1 MLPSRANH
9 WPRSHPGRD
18 FEIAP
23 LAEMKIPENPTVKL
37 EIASRIEMVEVV
49 QAVVSHL
56 CTSLGVEGDRAHYVN
71 VAVRESVVNAVKH
84 GNKLDENKRVT
95 VWFCC
100 EPDRIEV
107 SVLDQGQGFD
117 PDSVPNPVAEENLL
131 KAYGRGIF
139 FMRSFMDEIE
149 YEFPSGG
156 GTMVRM
162 VKHLPKESEARQS
175 SAGR

>member
-1 MLPSRANH
+1 
-9 WPRSHPGRD
+9 
-18 FEIAP
+18 
-23 LAEMKIPENPTVKL
+23 MKIPENPTVKL
-37 EIASRIEMVEVV
+37 DIASRIEMVEVV

-56 CTSLGVEGDRAHYVN
+56 CSTLGVDEDGSHYVN

-84 GNKLDENKRVT
+84 GNKLDENKRIT
-95 VWFCC
+95 VWFSC

-107 SVLDQGQGFD
+107 SVLDEGLGFD

-149 YEFPSGG
+149 YGFPSGG
-156 GTMVRM
+156 GTLVRM
-162 VKHLPKESEARQS
+162 VKHLPLEAKARQG
-175 SAGR
+175 SA

>member
-1 MLPSRANH
+1 MLPSPARN
-9 WPRSHPGRD
+9 WPRPQPGRD
-18 FEIAP
+18 FEFAS

-56 CTSLGVEGDRAHYVN
+56 CTTMGVEDDGAHYVN

-84 GNKLDENKRVT
+84 GNKLDANKSVT

-100 EPDRIEV
+100 APDRIEV
-107 SVLDQGQGFD
+107 AVQDQGQGFD

-149 YEFPSGG
+149 YGFPSGG

-162 VKHLPKESEARQS
+162 VKRLPSQEEAQQS
-175 SAGR
+175 SA

>member
-1 MLPSRANH
+1 MLPSRHNN
-9 WPRSHPGRD
+9 WPRSQPGRD
-18 FEIAP
+18 FAIAP

-37 EIASRIEMVEVV
+37 DIASRIEMVEVV

-56 CTSLGVEGDRAHYVN
+56 CSTLGVDEDGSHYVN

-95 VWFCC
+95 VWFSCA
-100 EPDRIEV
+100 PDRIEV
-107 SVLDQGQGFD
+107 VIKDEGQGFD

-149 YEFPSGG
+149 YGFPSVG
-156 GTMVRM
+156 GTLVRM
-162 VKHLPKESEARQS
+162 VKRLPTAKQAQQN
-175 SAGR
+175 SA

>member
-1 MLPSRANH
+1 MAL
-9 WPRSHPGRD
+9 
-18 FEIAP
+18 

-56 CTSLGVEGDRAHYVN
+56 CTNMGVEGDGAHYIN

-84 GNKLDENKRVT
+84 GNKLDENKRIT
-95 VWFCC
+95 VWFSC
-100 EPDRIEV
+100 ERDQIEV
-107 SVLDQGQGFD
+107 SVLDQGLGFD

-149 YEFPSGG
+149 YGFPSGG
-156 GTMVRM
+156 GTLVRM
-162 VKHLPKESEARQS
+162 VKHLPPEAKARQG
-175 SAGR
+175 SA